1 MYKYF
6 MKKSNLILTLFISSL
21 FISTSL
27 DAAVFDLNILKNNQ
41 KRDLLIASP
50 GGHGGGG
57 GGGGGKKPKDK
68 KEECIKRSKRAIG
81 FFERQL
87 FDEERLGKSTEKTE
101 KKIKEYKQLLSKCV
115 DTKTPVKKERQ
126 KIEIIG
132 GGPNSLAPM
141 KKQKSTI
148 INDYR
153 EAIEYNKTDN
163 KLGSAVPL
171 RELRKKVLN
180 LKKKINNIQY
190 KEGDF
195 FEFIDT
201 QYASLYKLDLIES
214 HIILL
219 MSELKK
225 FDDVAARKIPF
236 DKYSPNIKEVEKQQ
250 KVLEGLD
257 IQSDKYLSSLNLDFI
272 GLRSLYSRST
282 LEKMKM
288 LKGTNNQSDDSG
300 TAEAW
305 RKFMKRENER

>member
-1 MYKYF
+1 MRKR
-6 MKKSNLILTLFISSL
+6 NLILPLFLGSF
-21 FISTSL
+21 FITSNV
-27 DAAVFDLNILKNNQ
+27 DSAVFELYDKQNNN
-41 KRDLLIASP
+41 LLIA
-50 GGHGGGG
+50 GGDCGGGG
-57 GGGGGKKPKDK
+57 GGGGMSPKARAEEEAKRQKSKDAAKKRIIKSKIAAGKP
-68 KEECIKRSKRAIG
+68 
-81 FFERQL
+81 L
-87 FDEERLGKSTEKTE
+87 TDEE
-101 KKIKEYKQLLSKCV
+101 KKIIELNPNDFPLI
-115 DTKTPVKKERQ
+115 D
-126 KIEIIG
+126 EIIG

-180 LKKKINNIQY
+180 LKKKINEIQY

-225 FDDVAARKIPF
+225 FDDVASRKIPF

-282 LEKMKM
+282 LKKMKM

-300 TAEAW
+300 SAEAW
-305 RKFMKRENER
+305 NKFMKRENER

>member
-1 MYKYF
+1 MRKR
-6 MKKSNLILTLFISSL
+6 NLILPLFLASFFITSNVDSSV
-21 FISTSL
+21 I
-27 DAAVFDLNILKNNQ
+27 DLYENKNSNNN
-41 KRDLLIASP
+41 LLIA
-50 GGHGGGG
+50 GGDCGGSGSGGGMSPAERKKRKEKQQKVKDAAKKRIIKSKISA
-57 GGGGGKKPKDK
+57 GKP
-68 KEECIKRSKRAIG
+68 
-81 FFERQL
+81 L
-87 FDEERLGKSTEKTE
+87 TDEE
-101 KKIKEYKQLLSKCV
+101 KKIIELNPNDFPLI
-115 DTKTPVKKERQ
+115 D
-126 KIEIIG
+126 EIIG

-180 LKKKINNIQY
+180 LKKKINEIQY

-225 FDDVAARKIPF
+225 FDDVASRKIPF

-300 TAEAW
+300 FAEAW
-305 RKFMKRENER
+305 KSFMERENER

>member
-6 MKKSNLILTLFISSL
+6 MKKSNLIFTLFISSL

-50 GGHGGGG
+50 GGHGG

-115 DTKTPVKKERQ
+115 DTKTPAKKERQ

-153 EAIEYNKTDN
+153 EAIEFNKNN
-163 KLGSAVPL
+163 KSARGKAI
-171 RELRKKVLN
+171 REFYKKVIN
-180 LKKKINNIQY
+180 LKKQINTSEAPKDGNI
-190 KEGDF
+190 
-195 FEFIDT
+195 FIFLDIK
-201 QYASLYKLDLIES
+201 YARLKQLDLIES
-214 HIILL
+214 FLVLL
-219 MSELKK
+219 MSEEKK
-225 FDDVAARKIPF
+225 AYDYVNNLRYDLQTEYK
-236 DKYSPNIKEVEKQQ
+236 PNIDELEKQRDVI
-250 KVLEGLD
+250 KGINLSDNFTNSFKYDFD
-257 IQSDKYLSSLNLDFI
+257 IIRFIHANELYLSVKN
-272 GLRSLYSRST
+272 
-282 LEKMKM
+282 
-288 LKGTNNQSDDSG
+288 
-300 TAEAW
+300 
-305 RKFMKRENER
+305 

>member
-1 MYKYF
+1 MRKR
-6 MKKSNLILTLFISSL
+6 NLILPLFLGSF
-21 FISTSL
+21 FITSNV
-27 DAAVFDLNILKNNQ
+27 DSAVFELYDKQNNN
-41 KRDLLIASP
+41 LLIA
-50 GGHGGGG
+50 GGDCGGGG
-57 GGGGGKKPKDK
+57 GGGGMSPKARAEEEAKRQKSKDAAKKRIIKSKIAAGKP
-68 KEECIKRSKRAIG
+68 
-81 FFERQL
+81 L
-87 FDEERLGKSTEKTE
+87 TDEE
-101 KKIKEYKQLLSKCV
+101 KKIIELNPNDFPLI
-115 DTKTPVKKERQ
+115 D
-126 KIEIIG
+126 EIIG

-180 LKKKINNIQY
+180 LKKKINEIQY